1 MCRKAEKEHLNSYYS
16 LIHLARLTGN
26 QMTRMYI
33 LAFPVVFWILSI
45 TLHEVEDEQQSRV
58 CELRRQTMSEK
69 IYIFDTTLRDGEQS
83 PGASMN
89 LQEKFRLAEQLV
101 SLNVD
106 VIEAGFPIASAGD
119 FECVKKIADNIKG
132 VQIAGLARCSQ
143 QDIDRAWEALKNG
156 ENPRIHTFLA
166 TSDIHMRHKL
176 KMDREQVLEL
186 AIASVK
192 HAARYT
198 SNVEFSAE
206 DASRSDLDFVCQV
219 FGAVIEAGATTLNFP
234 DTTGYALPDEF
245 ARKIR
250 YLIENIPDIH
260 KAVLSVHC
268 HNDLG
273 LAVANS
279 LAAINNGARQVECTI
294 NGLGERAG
302 NTAMEEIVMAI
313 RTRSDLLNVHTDIV
327 TENIHPSSRLVSTI
341 TGMPVQPNKAIV
353 GANAF
358 AHESGIHQDG
368 VLKERTTY
376 EIMNPSD
383 IGLTKGNLVLGK
395 HSGRHALKDRIEI
408 MGYSLTDEELNRVFA
423 RFKTLADLRKEIF
436 DEDVEAIIMDEII
449 RIPEVFE
456 LVSLG
461 VMSGSMKLPT
471 AAVRLKIDGEQKEG
485 AAIGVGPIDATYRA
499 IAKLTGT
506 NSKLLFFSVSS
517 ITGGTDAQ
525 GDVLVRVEDE
535 GRVVIGY
542 GLDPDIITAAG
553 KAYLNA
559 LNRLVYLQI
568 EAGNREQNK

>member
-1 MCRKAEKEHLNSYYS
+1 
-16 LIHLARLTGN
+16 
-26 QMTRMYI
+26 
-33 LAFPVVFWILSI
+33 
-45 TLHEVEDEQQSRV
+45 
-58 CELRRQTMSEK
+58 MSEK

-89 LQEKFRLAEQLV
+89 MQEKFRLAQQLV
-101 SLNVD
+101 LLNVD

-119 FECVKKIADNIKG
+119 FDCVKNIADNIKG
-132 VQIAGLARCSQ
+132 VQVAGLARCNQ
-143 QDIDRAWEALKNG
+143 QDIDSAWEALKNG

-166 TSDIHMRHKL
+166 TSDIHMQHKL
-176 KMDREQVLEL
+176 KMNRDQVLDL
-186 AIASVK
+186 AVASVK
-192 HAARYT
+192 HAASYT
-198 SNVEFSAE
+198 SNIEFSAE
-206 DASRSDLDFVCQV
+206 DASRSDLDFVCRV
-219 FGAVIEAGATTLNFP
+219 FEAVIEAGATTLNFP

-245 ARKIR
+245 GEKIR
-250 YLIENIPDIH
+250 YLTENIPTIH

-302 NTAMEEIVMAI
+302 NTAMEEVVMAV
-313 RTRSDLLNVHTDIV
+313 RTRSDQMSVHTDIA
-327 TENIHPSSRLVSTI
+327 TEHIHPSSRLVSTI

-358 AHESGIHQDG
+358 AHEAGIHQDG

-376 EIMNPSD
+376 EIMNPAD

-395 HSGRHALKDRIEI
+395 HSGRHALKDRIEVL
-408 MGYSLTDEELNRVFA
+408 GYKLTSEELDRVFN
-423 RFKTLADLRKEIF
+423 RFKDLADLRKEIF
-436 DEDVEAIIMDEII
+436 DEDLEAIIMDEII

-471 AAVRLKIDGEQKEG
+471 AAVRMKIAGVDKEG

-506 NSKLLFFSVSS
+506 SSKLLFFSVSS

-525 GDVLVRVEDE
+525 GDVLVRIEDD

-542 GLDPDIITAAG
+542 GLDPDIITAAA
-553 KAYLNA
+553 KAYLNG
-559 LNRLVYLQI
+559 LNRLVYLK
-568 EAGNREQNK
+568 EESEK

>member
-1 MCRKAEKEHLNSYYS
+1 
-16 LIHLARLTGN
+16 
-26 QMTRMYI
+26 
-33 LAFPVVFWILSI
+33 
-45 TLHEVEDEQQSRV
+45 
-58 CELRRQTMSEK
+58 MSEK

-119 FECVKKIADNIKG
+119 FECVKNIADNIKG

-166 TSDIHMRHKL
+166 TSDIHMRYKL

>member
-1 MCRKAEKEHLNSYYS
+1 
-16 LIHLARLTGN
+16 
-26 QMTRMYI
+26 
-33 LAFPVVFWILSI
+33 
-45 TLHEVEDEQQSRV
+45 
-58 CELRRQTMSEK
+58 MSDK
-69 IYIFDTTLRDGEQS
+69 IFIFDTTLRDGEQS

-89 LQEKFRLAEQLV
+89 MQEKFRLAQQLV
-101 SLNVD
+101 QLNVD
-106 VIEAGFPIASAGD
+106 VIEAGFPVASSGD
-119 FECVKKIADNIKG
+119 FECVKNIADNIKN
-132 VQIAGLARCSQ
+132 VQVAGLARCSKK
-143 QDIDRAWEALKNG
+143 DIDRAWEALKNG

-166 TSDIHMRHKL
+166 TSDIHMHHKL
-176 KMDREQVLEL
+176 KMDRDQVLEL
-186 AIASVK
+186 AIESVK
-192 HAARYT
+192 YAARFT
-198 SNVEFSAE
+198 SNIEFSAE
-206 DASRSDLDFVCQV
+206 DASRSDLDFVCRV
-219 FGAVIEAGATTLNFP
+219 FEAAIKAGATTLNFP

-245 ARKIR
+245 GAKIA
-250 YLIENIPDIH
+250 YLVENIENIH

-302 NTAMEEIVMAI
+302 NTAMEEVVMAI
-313 RTRSDLLNVHTDIV
+313 RTRADVLQVHTDIV
-327 TENIHPSSRLVSTI
+327 TEHIHPSSRLVSTV

-395 HSGRHALKDRIEI
+395 HSGRHALKDRIEVL
-408 MGYSLTDEELNRVFA
+408 GYTLSSEELDRVFA
-423 RFKTLADLRKEIF
+423 RFKNLADVRKEIF

-471 AAVRLKIDGEQKEG
+471 AAVRLKIDGVAQEG

-499 IAKLTGT
+499 IAHLTGT
-506 NSKLLFFSVSS
+506 SSKLLYFSVSS

-525 GDVLVRVEDE
+525 GDVLVRIEDK

-542 GLDPDIITAAG
+542 GLDPDIITAAS
-553 KAYLNA
+553 KAYLNG
-559 LNRLVYLQI
+559 LNRLVYLQK
-568 EAGNREQNK
+568 EAKSA

>member
-1 MCRKAEKEHLNSYYS
+1 
-16 LIHLARLTGN
+16 
-26 QMTRMYI
+26 
-33 LAFPVVFWILSI
+33 
-45 TLHEVEDEQQSRV
+45 
-58 CELRRQTMSEK
+58 MSEK

-89 LQEKFRLAEQLV
+89 MQEKFRLAQQLV
-101 SLNVD
+101 LLNVD
-106 VIEAGFPIASAGD
+106 VIEAGFPIASVGD
-119 FECVKKIADNIKG
+119 FECVKNIADNIKG
-132 VQIAGLARCSQ
+132 VQVAGLARCAV

-156 ENPRIHTFLA
+156 DNPRIHTFLA
-166 TSDIHMRHKL
+166 TSDIHMQHKL
-176 KMDREQVLEL
+176 KMSRDQVLEL
-186 AIASVK
+186 AVASVK
-192 HAARYT
+192 HAAQYT

-206 DASRSDLDFVCQV
+206 DASRSDLDFVCRV
-219 FGAVIEAGATTLNFP
+219 FEAVIEAGATTLNFP

-245 ARKIR
+245 GAKIK
-250 YLIENIPDIH
+250 YLIENTANIQ

-279 LAAINNGARQVECTI
+279 LAAINNGARQIECTI

-302 NTAMEEIVMAI
+302 NTAMEEVVMAV
-313 RTRSDLLNVHTDIV
+313 RTRADQMNVHTDVV
-327 TENIHPSSRLVSTI
+327 TEHIHPSSRLVSTI

-376 EIMNPSD
+376 EIMNPAD

-395 HSGRHALKDRIEI
+395 HSGRHALKARIEAL
-408 MGYSLTDEELNRVFA
+408 GYSLTDEELARVFS
-423 RFKTLADLRKEIF
+423 RFKNLADLRKEIF

-471 AAVRLKIDGEQKEG
+471 AAVRLKVDGEEKEG
-485 AAIGVGPIDATYRA
+485 AAIGVGPIDASYQA
-499 IAKLTGT
+499 IAQIIGT
-506 NSKLLFFSVSS
+506 SSKLLYFSVSS

-525 GDVLVRVEDE
+525 GDVLVRIEE
-535 GRVVIGY
+535 KGRVVIGY
-542 GLDPDIITAAG
+542 GLDPDIITAAS
-553 KAYLNA
+553 KAYLNG
-559 LNRLVYLQI
+559 LNRLVYLEK
-568 EAGNREQNK
+568 EAQNN

>member
-1 MCRKAEKEHLNSYYS
+1 
-16 LIHLARLTGN
+16 
-26 QMTRMYI
+26 
-33 LAFPVVFWILSI
+33 
-45 TLHEVEDEQQSRV
+45 
-58 CELRRQTMSEK
+58 MSEK

-89 LQEKFRLAEQLV
+89 MQEKFRLAQQLV
-101 SLNVD
+101 LLNVD

-119 FECVKKIADNIKG
+119 FECVKNIADKIKG
-132 VQIAGLARCSQ
+132 VQVAGLARCAE

-166 TSDIHMRHKL
+166 TSDIHLKHKL
-176 KMDREQVLEL
+176 KMSRDQVLEL
-186 AIASVK
+186 AVASVK
-192 HAARYT
+192 HAAKYT

-206 DASRSDLDFVCQV
+206 DASRSDLDFVCRV
-219 FGAVIEAGATTLNFP
+219 FEAAIKAGATTLNFP

-245 ARKIR
+245 GAKIK
-250 YLIENIPDIH
+250 YLMENIANIDR
-260 KAVLSVHC
+260 AVLSVHC

-302 NTAMEEIVMAI
+302 NTAMEEVVMAI
-313 RTRSDLLNVHTDIV
+313 RTRADQMDVHTDVV
-327 TENIHPSSRLVSTI
+327 TEHIHPSSRMVSTI

-376 EIMNPSD
+376 EIMNPTD

-395 HSGRHALKDRIEI
+395 HSGRHALKDRIEA
-408 MGYSLTDEELNRVFA
+408 MGYSLTGEELARVFS
-423 RFKTLADLRKEIF
+423 RFKNLADLRKEIF

-449 RIPEVFE
+449 KIPEVYE
-456 LVSLG
+456 LISLG

-471 AAVRLKIDGEQKEG
+471 AAVRLRVDGEEKEG
-485 AAIGVGPIDATYRA
+485 AAIGVGPIDASYRA
-499 IAKLTGT
+499 IARITGT
-506 NSKLLFFSVSS
+506 SSKLLYFSVSS

-525 GDVLVRVEDE
+525 GDVLVRIEDK

-542 GLDPDIITAAG
+542 GLDPDIITAAS
-553 KAYLNA
+553 KAYLNG
-559 LNRLVYLQI
+559 LNRLVYLQK
-568 EAGNREQNK
+568 EAEKK

>member
-1 MCRKAEKEHLNSYYS
+1 
-16 LIHLARLTGN
+16 
-26 QMTRMYI
+26 
-33 LAFPVVFWILSI
+33 
-45 TLHEVEDEQQSRV
+45 
-58 CELRRQTMSEK
+58 MSEK

-89 LQEKFRLAEQLV
+89 MQEKFRLAQQLV
-101 SLNVD
+101 LLNVD
-106 VIEAGFPIASAGD
+106 VIEAGFPIASHGD
-119 FECVKKIADNIKG
+119 FDCVKNIADNIKG
-132 VQIAGLARCSQ
+132 AQIAGLARCSK
-143 QDIDRAWEALKNG
+143 QDIDRAWEALKKG
-156 ENPRIHTFLA
+156 ENPRIHIFLA
-166 TSDIHMRHKL
+166 TSDIHMRYKL
-176 KMDREQVLEL
+176 KMDPEQVLAL
-186 AIASVK
+186 AVESVK
-192 HAARYT
+192 YAAQYT

-219 FGAVIEAGATTLNFP
+219 FGAAINAGATTLNFP

-245 ARKIR
+245 GNKIA
-250 YLIENIPDIH
+250 YLIENIPNID

-302 NTAMEEIVMAI
+302 NTAMEELVMAI
-313 RTRSDLLNVHTDIV
+313 RTRADQLTVHTDVV
-327 TENIHPSSRLVSTI
+327 TEYIHPSSRLVSTI

-395 HSGRHALKDRIEI
+395 HSGRHALKDRIEV
-408 MGYSLTDEELNRVFA
+408 MGYSLSNDELDRVFT
-423 RFKTLADLRKEIF
+423 RFKTLADLRKEIY

-471 AAVRLKIDGEQKEG
+471 ASVRLKIEGEEKEG

-499 IAKLTGT
+499 IAQLTGT
-506 NSKLLFFSVSS
+506 SSKLLFFSVSS

-525 GDVLVRVEDE
+525 GDVLVRIEDN

-553 KAYLNA
+553 KAYLNG
-559 LNRLVYLQI
+559 LNRLVYLQK
-568 EAGNREQNK
+568 EAGKM